1 MNWYKIILFTCLLTT
16 ISACAGR
23 SKPAEIS
30 YQKSVPALKL
40 VDEGIASWYG
50 PGFYGRKTASGERFT
65 KHKYTCAHRKLPF
78 GTELKVTN
86 LNNSKSI
93 MVRVND
99 RGPFIKGRVIDLSY
113 AAAKDLEITK
123 SGTGKVKIEIAAN

>member
-1 MNWYKIILFTCLLTT
+1 MNLYKTIPLILFVLATT
-16 ISACAGR
+16 SCASR
-23 SKPAEIS
+23 SKPAEIN
-30 YQKSVPALKL
+30 YKSTKSELTL
-40 VDEGIASWYG
+40 LGEGIASWYG

-86 LNNSKSI
+86 LSNSKSI

-99 RGPFIKGRVIDLSY
+99 RGPFIKNRIIDLSY
-113 AAAKDLEITK
+113 AAAKDLGITK
-123 SGTGKVKIEIAAN
+123 SGLGQVKIEIAAN